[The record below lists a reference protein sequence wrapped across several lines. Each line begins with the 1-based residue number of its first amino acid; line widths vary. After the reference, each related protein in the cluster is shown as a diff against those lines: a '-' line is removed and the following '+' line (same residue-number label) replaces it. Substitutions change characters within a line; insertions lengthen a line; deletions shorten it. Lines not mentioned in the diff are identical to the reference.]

1 MQKKV
6 PFAQD
11 PLNWMA
17 LSVVIVG
24 LALVA
29 GFFVLRANTPSD
41 GARMI
46 ITNDVWGDAGVVI
59 TPWESVLGVEQSSV
73 EVLTVNGVR
82 VSDLAQ
88 AAMTGQP
95 NAIQAD
101 YVMGKEVQYV
111 ARRAARDQP
120 ANASAGSVGRP
131 QGMLVQ
137 AMLRRFPFDV
147 WFAQN
152 WLLIAATVGCLVI
165 AGIVFIRHPSD
176 RTTRA
181 MVLWVPGLFASQI
194 MYSLGVQIG
203 DFVFPLNLWWFM
215 VTASLGYILVLVA
228 LLRFAFEFTRP
239 PERVAM
245 ALRSS
250 GAIVA
255 SYVVPYAFFF
265 GFLIW
270 QWLADP
276 NALRWFGKWRTA
288 TGLIAVA
295 SISLSLLVAAW
306 SYVKTN
312 DFATRQKIR
321 WIVYA
326 GGVVGLV
333 NVLLNSLPALLIRR
347 PIASL
352 TTLSVLFFIFQLAIA
367 YAILRYGYLDVDLF
381 INRTL
386 VAGLMSAALA
396 LAYFAMLI
404 VAQVLFERVIPS
416 RQGRT
421 DVVIVI
427 TTLIGIA
434 LFNPVRAMA
443 QRLVDRVFFRQKYE
457 AARLITAFTSALR
470 DDAYADM
477 DRLTSDLL
485 MVTRDVARSTQ
496 TGLWLRDITRKNS

>member
-1 MQKKV
+1 MPMQKRV
-6 PFAQD
+6 PFAKD
-11 PLNWMA
+11 PLNWVA
-17 LSVVIVG
+17 LGVVILG
-24 LALVA
+24 LTLVA

-59 TPWESVLGVEQSSV
+59 TPWQSILGEEQSSL

-88 AAMTGQP
+88 AAVAGQP
-95 NAIQAD
+95 NPVQAD
-101 YVMGKEVQYV
+101 YQVDREAQYV
-111 ARRAARDQP
+111 ARRAIRDNSS
-120 ANASAGSVGRP
+120 NAGGVSRP
-131 QGMLVQ
+131 QALLVQ
-137 AMLRRFPFDV
+137 ATLRPFPFDV

-152 WLLIAATVGCLVI
+152 WLLIFVTMGSMII
-165 AGIVFIRHPSD
+165 AGIVFFRHPSD

-181 MVLWVPGLFASQI
+181 MVLWVPGIFASQI
-194 MYSLGVQIG
+194 MYSLGLQIG
-203 DFVFPLNLWWFM
+203 DFVNPLNLWWFM
-215 VTASLGYILVLVA
+215 ITASLGYILTLVA

-245 ALRSS
+245 ALRNSRS
-250 GAIVA
+250 IVA
-255 SYVVPYAFFF
+255 SYIVPYSFFF

-288 TGLIAVA
+288 TGLIAIA
-295 SISLSLLVAAW
+295 CISLSLLVAAW

-312 DFATRQKIR
+312 DYATRQKIR

-333 NVLLNSLPALLIRR
+333 TVLLNSLPALLIRR

-352 TTLSVLFFIFQLAIA
+352 TTLSVLFFIFQLTIA
-367 YAILRYGYLDVDLF
+367 YAILRYGYLEVDLF

-386 VAGLMSAALA
+386 VIGVMSALLA
-396 LAYFAMLI
+396 LFYFGAL
-404 VAQVLFERVIPS
+404 VVVQVLFERVIPS
-416 RQGRT
+416 RQGRA
-421 DVVIVI
+421 DIVIVV

-434 LFNPVRAMA
+434 LFNPVRNRA

-457 AARLITAFTSALR
+457 AARRITAFTSALR

-477 DRLTSDLL
+477 GHLTADLL
-485 MVTRDVARSTQ
+485 AVTRDVARSSEV
-496 TGLWLRDITRKNS
+496 GLWLRDVTRKGS

>member
-1 MQKKV
+1 
-6 PFAQD
+6 
-11 PLNWMA
+11 MA
-17 LSVVIVG
+17 LGVVVLG
-24 LALVA
+24 LALGI

-46 ITNDVWGDAGVVI
+46 ITNDVWGDGGVVI
-59 TPWESVLGVEQSSV
+59 TPWESLLGPDQSSV

-82 VSDLAQ
+82 VSDLVQ
-88 AAMTGQP
+88 AAVAGQS
-95 NAIQAD
+95 NSLQAD
-101 YVMGKEVQYV
+101 YRLGKEVQYV
-111 ARRAARDQP
+111 ARRAVRDQP
-120 ANASAGSVGRP
+120 PNAGGVQRP
-131 QGMLVQ
+131 KAMLVQ
-137 AMLRRFPFDV
+137 AKLRPFPFDV

-152 WLLIAATVGCLVI
+152 WALIFATLGGFVI
-165 AGIVFIRHPSD
+165 AGIVFFRHPSD

-181 MVLWVPGLFASQI
+181 MVLWVPATFASQI

-203 DFVFPLNLWWFM
+203 DFVYPLNLWWFM
-215 VTASLGYILVLVA
+215 LTASLGYILVLVA

-239 PERVAM
+239 PERVAL
-245 ALRSS
+245 ALRNSRS
-250 GAIVA
+250 IVA

-276 NALRWFGKWRTA
+276 NALHWFGTWRTA
-288 TGLIAVA
+288 TGLIAIA
-295 SISLSLLVAAW
+295 CISLSLVVAAW
-306 SYVKTN
+306 SYVKTK

-326 GGVVGLV
+326 GGVIGLV

-347 PIASL
+347 PITSL
-352 TTLSVLFFIFQLAIA
+352 TTLSVLFFIFQLTIA
-367 YAILRYGYLDVDLF
+367 YAVLRYGYLEVDLF

-386 VAGLMSAALA
+386 VIGVMSVLVALF
-396 LAYFAMLI
+396 YFGALI
-404 VAQVLFERVIPS
+404 VAQMLFERVIPS
-416 RQGRT
+416 RQGRS
-421 DVVIVI
+421 DIVIVV

-434 LFNPVRAMA
+434 LFNPVRAVA

-457 AARLITAFTSALR
+457 AAQRIASFTSALR

-485 MVTRDVARSTQ
+485 TVTRTVARSTQ
-496 TGLWLRDITRKNS
+496 TGLWLRDITRKGS

>member
-1 MQKKV
+1 MQQKV
-6 PFAQD
+6 PFAKD
-11 PLNWMA
+11 PLNWVA

-46 ITNDVWGDAGVVI
+46 ITNDVWRDAGVVI
-59 TPWESVLGVEQSSV
+59 TPWESVFGAEQSSV
-73 EVLTVNGVR
+73 EVLTVNSVR

-88 AAMTGQP
+88 AAVMGQP
-95 NAIQAD
+95 NPIQAD
-101 YVMGKEVQYV
+101 YVIGKEVQYV
-111 ARRAARDQP
+111 ARRPIRDQP
-120 ANASAGSVGRP
+120 ENAGGVRRP
-131 QGMLVQ
+131 QGLLVQ
-137 AMLRRFPFDV
+137 AALRPFPFDV

-152 WLLIAATVGCLVI
+152 WLLILATVGGLVI
-165 AGIVFIRHPSD
+165 AGVVFIRHPSD

-181 MVLWVPGLFASQI
+181 MVLWVPGTFASQI

-203 DFVFPLNLWWFM
+203 DFVRPLNLWWFM
-215 VTASLGYILVLVA
+215 ITASLGYILVLVA

-250 GAIVA
+250 RAIVA
-255 SYVVPYAFFF
+255 SYVVPFGFFF

-288 TGLIAVA
+288 TGLIAIA
-295 SISLSLLVAAW
+295 SVSLSLLVAAW

-352 TTLSVLFFIFQLAIA
+352 TTLSVLFFLFQLAIA
-367 YAILRYGYLDVDLF
+367 YAILRYGYLDVDVF

-396 LAYFAMLI
+396 LSYFALLI
-404 VAQVLFERVIPS
+404 VVQMLFERVIPS

-421 DVVIVI
+421 DIVIVI

-434 LFNPVRAMA
+434 LFNPVRASA

-457 AARLITAFTSALR
+457 AARRITAFTSALR
-470 DDAYADM
+470 DDAYANM
-477 DRLTSDLL
+477 DRLSSELL
-485 MVTRDVARSTQ
+485 TVTRDVARSTQ
-496 TGLWLRDITRKNS
+496 TGLWLRDITRKGG

>member
-24 LALVA
+24 LVLVA

-46 ITNDVWGDAGVVI
+46 ITNDAWGDAGVVI

-111 ARRAARDQP
+111 ARRAVRDQP
-120 ANASAGSVGRP
+120 ESAGGVRRP
-131 QGMLVQ
+131 QGLLVQ
-137 AMLRRFPFDV
+137 ATLRPFPFDV

-152 WLLIAATVGCLVI
+152 WLLILATVGGLVI
-165 AGIVFIRHPSD
+165 AGVVFIRHPSD

-181 MVLWVPGLFASQI
+181 MVLWVPGTFASQI

-203 DFVFPLNLWWFM
+203 DFVYSLNLWWFM

-250 GAIVA
+250 RAIVA

-265 GFLIW
+265 GFLLW

-288 TGLIAVA
+288 TGLIAIA

-306 SYVKTN
+306 SYVKTS

-326 GGVVGLV
+326 GGLVGVV

-347 PIASL
+347 PIANL
-352 TTLSVLFFIFQLAIA
+352 TTLSVLFFIFQVVIA

-396 LAYFAMLI
+396 LSYFALLI
-404 VAQVLFERVIPS
+404 VAQMLFERVIPS

-421 DVVIVI
+421 DIVIVI

-434 LFNPVRAMA
+434 LFNPVRAGA
-443 QRLVDRVFFRQKYE
+443 QRLVDRMFFRQKYE
-457 AARLITAFTSALR
+457 AARRITAFTSALR

-477 DRLTSDLL
+477 DRLSSELL
-485 MVTRDVARSTQ
+485 TVTRDVARSTH
-496 TGLWLRDITRKNS
+496 TGLWLRDITRKGG